1 MKYCISP
8 FLSPSITPDGFKICT
23 MPGQKVYSDI
33 SFWNSDEVL
42 KIREQII
49 AGEIPE
55 SCRTCRSMRDG
66 LVTSDVKPT
75 ETVIDLNFE
84 ALYIAR
90 SNKCEYA
97 CEMCSSSIS
106 HSYDKKY
113 NDGKL
118 GIIEND
124 FDVIPYLDKT
134 KVVAI
139 SGGNPVIDKKVAEI
153 LENLNPDAV
162 QHFIITSNGTVF
174 PDRFLNAIKRLKCDV
189 TLIFSMDGPKEFN
202 EEVRS
207 GAKQERIYRT
217 INKVLDS
224 IDDIPN
230 IHLAVEYTMTNKSIH
245 HFVDL
250 YDEMLFEINPTHLK
264 NGKVNIIANMCT
276 FPHRLSVTTV
286 SKSLIDDIIN
296 VQLPYL
302 RKQPSVLS
310 EQFIHGY
317 EKFLTQY
324 DQSNIM

>member
-8 FLSPSITPDGFKICT
+8 FLSPSITPDGFKICS
-23 MPGQKVYSDI
+23 MPGQKVYPDI
-33 SFWNSDEVL
+33 SFWNSDEIIELRKQV
-42 KIREQII
+42 I

-55 SCRTCRSMRDG
+55 SCRTCKSMRDG
-66 LVTSDVKPT
+66 LVTSEVKPT
-75 ETVIDLNFE
+75 ETIVELNFQE
-84 ALYIAR
+84 LFIAR

-118 GIIEND
+118 GIIENN
-124 FDVIPYLDKT
+124 FDVIPFLKDT
-134 KVVAI
+134 RSVAI
-139 SGGNPVIDKKVAEI
+139 SGGNPVLDKKIAEI
-153 LENLNPDAV
+153 IENLDPDKV
-162 QHFIITSNGTVF
+162 ERFIFTSNGTVF
-174 PDRFLNAIKRLKCDV
+174 PERFLKAIQRLKCDV

-202 EEVRS
+202 EEVRF

-276 FPHRLSVTTV
+276 FPHHLSVTTIP
-286 SKSLIDDIIN
+286 KTTIDDIIH

-302 RKQPSVLS
+302 NKQPLPLAKQFASGYNKFLS
-310 EQFIHGY
+310 EFERNVI
-317 EKFLTQY
+317 
-324 DQSNIM
+324 I

>member
-1 MKYCISP
+1 
-8 FLSPSITPDGFKICT
+8 
-23 MPGQKVYSDI
+23 MPGQKVYPDI
-33 SFWNSDEVL
+33 SFWNSDEVI

-66 LVTSDVKPT
+66 LVTSSVKPT
-75 ETVIDLNFE
+75 ETIIDLNFE

-118 GIIEND
+118 GMIEND
-124 FDVIPYLDKT
+124 FDVIPYLGKT
-134 KVVAI
+134 KMVAI
-139 SGGNPVIDKKVAEI
+139 SGGNPVIDKKIAEI
-153 LENLNPDAV
+153 LENLDPEMV

-202 EEVRS
+202 EEVRF

-224 IDDIPN
+224 IEDIPN
-230 IHLAVEYTMTNKSIH
+230 LHLAVEYTMTNKSIH

-276 FPHRLSVTTV
+276 FPHHLSVTTV
-286 SKSLIDDIIN
+286 PKSVIEDILH

-302 RKQPSVLS
+302 RKQPSILS
-310 EQFIHGY
+310 DQFIHGY
-317 EKFLTQY
+317 EKFL
-324 DQSNIM
+324 SELSRSVII